1 MSLAKKVT
9 EASEIKRLQKI
20 YEGLPPK
27 MLGLAQGLIV
37 QAARIRVKLDA
48 LNADIAENGMT
59 ELFQQS
65 DKVEPYT
72 RERPEAALFVKLD
85 KNYQAIMRQLQDMVP
100 TEAPTSDALDDFLR
114 GGQADG

>member
-1 MSLAKKVT
+1 MAKKVT
-9 EASEIKRLQKI
+9 ETSEIRRLTGI
-20 YEGLPPK
+20 YQGLPPK
-27 MLGLAQGLIV
+27 MFALAQGLIV

-48 LNADIAENGMT
+48 LNADLQENGMT

-65 DKVEPYT
+65 DKVEPYS

-100 TEAPTSDALDDFLR
+100 AEAPETDALDDFLR
-114 GGQADG
+114 GDNG